1 MFLESK
7 ERYEKT
13 NSFVFFVAQTF
24 FFFPLEVSV
33 CYIKTAVIRFFI
45 LKRGEKGQR
54 GATGE
59 PGQAGQTG
67 HEGLAGVPGARGLD
81 GEKGPP
87 GSPGPRGLPVSVI
100 VLF

>member
-7 ERYEKT
+7 ERCDKT
-13 NSFVFFVAQTF
+13 NSFVFI
-24 FFFPLEVSV
+24 FFPSEVSV
-33 CYIKTAVIRFFI
+33 CDIKTAVIHFFI

-81 GEKGPP
+81 GEKGSP
-87 GSPGPRGLPVSVI
+87 GSPGPRGLPVSVM
-100 VLF
+100 VPFR